1 MQVDWADPEAG
12 GYERR
17 MVATVVPEFTTQLP
31 TRAAEGQ
38 GDGEYSDGPDRT
50 FVVQTDG
57 ALAAV

>member
-1 MQVDWADPEAG
+1 
-12 GYERR
+12 

-31 TRAAEGQ
+31 TRPAAGQ
-38 GDGEYSDGPDRT
+38 GEGEYSDGPDRT